1 MSTRVGSTR
10 AGSARPGSARP
21 GSVQPGTTRTGVVW
35 AAVHRVLESPGAFHE
50 QRASV
55 VDIGGGTGGFAVPLA
70 ELGHRVLVVDPNP
83 DALATLARRA
93 ADAGVTDLVTAVQG
107 DVGDVIDL
115 VTDACD
121 LVLCH
126 EVLEVLDDPA
136 AALRAI
142 GSILRPS
149 GTLSLVVPGLHA
161 AVVARAMAG
170 HFQQALALLEDPT
183 GGAGQR
189 SGRRFTPGEITTL
202 LAASGLAPDA
212 IHAARVFAD
221 LVPGALVDSEPG
233 AALALLELEQAVFER
248 PEYLALAT
256 HLHVL
261 ARPIEG
267 GSI

>member
-1 MSTRVGSTR
+1 
-10 AGSARPGSARP
+10 
-21 GSVQPGTTRTGVVW
+21 VVW
-35 AAVHRVLESPGAFHE
+35 AAVRRALESPGAFYE

-70 ELGHRVLVVDPNP
+70 ELGHQVLVIDPNP

-115 VTDACD
+115 VPEECD

-126 EVLEVLDDPA
+126 EVLEVLDDPG

-170 HFQQALALLEDPT
+170 HFQQALSLLEDPT

-189 SGRRFTPGEITTL
+189 AGRRFTPGEITAL
-202 LAASGLAPDA
+202 LAAAGLAPEA

-221 LVPGALVDSEPG
+221 LVPGSLVDSEPG
-233 AALALLELEQAVFER
+233 AAQALLELEQAVFER

-261 ARPIEG
+261 ARPVGG
-267 GSI
+267 GSSA

>member
-1 MSTRVGSTR
+1 MSQVGSRTGSPRGGSPR
-10 AGSARPGSARP
+10 A
-21 GSVQPGTTRTGVVW
+21 GVVW
-35 AAVHRVLESPGAFHE
+35 AAVRRVLEAPGAFAGE
-50 QRASV
+50 RADI

-70 ELGHRVLVVDPNP
+70 ELGHRVVVIDPNP
-83 DALATLARRA
+83 DALATLGRRA

-115 VTDACD
+115 VTEDGD

-189 SGRRFTPGEITTL
+189 SGRRFTPDEITSL
-202 LAASGLAPDA
+202 LADAGLAPDA

-221 LVPGALVDSEPG
+221 LVPGALVDSQPG
-233 AALALLELEQAVFER
+233 AVQALLELEQAVFER

-261 ARPIEG
+261 ASPVG
-267 GSI
+267 GISQA